1 MRYYYV
7 AQQQWG
13 HASYASIC
21 YETALFLWLF
31 RDIPANYSL
40 LSHCAAA
47 FGNLRKLST
56 FRASRQEILNK
67 RRPKEEYCMD
77 KNSETT
83 DTKPAGKKDAP
94 QAFREIAEKGPTQAN
109 ETYEKMNAAT
119 IEASEVIKNSY
130 STAVKGMQD
139 YNNKIIEFAHANTN
153 AAFDFVQKMSGV
165 KSPAA
170 FIELWTEH
178 SRKQVETLTEQSKEL
193 AALTQTVTLA
203 SAEPFKT
210 GVTGALKRAA

>member
-1 MRYYYV
+1 
-7 AQQQWG
+7 
-13 HASYASIC
+13 
-21 YETALFLWLF
+21 
-31 RDIPANYSL
+31 
-40 LSHCAAA
+40 
-47 FGNLRKLST
+47 
-56 FRASRQEILNK
+56 
-67 RRPKEEYCMD
+67 MD

-119 IEASEVIKNSY
+119 SEAVAVIEISY
-130 STAVKGMQD
+130 SSAVKGMQD
-139 YNNKIIEFAHANTN
+139 YNNKIMEFAHANTN

-178 SRKQVETLTEQSKEL
+178 SRKQVETLTEQSKQLVAL
-193 AALTQTVTLA
+193 AQKVTHA
-203 SAEPFKT
+203 TAEPLKT
-210 GVTGALKRAA
+210 GVANPFNIDA

>member
-1 MRYYYV
+1 
-7 AQQQWG
+7 
-13 HASYASIC
+13 
-21 YETALFLWLF
+21 
-31 RDIPANYSL
+31 
-40 LSHCAAA
+40 
-47 FGNLRKLST
+47 
-56 FRASRQEILNK
+56 
-67 RRPKEEYCMD
+67 PKEEYCMD

-83 DTKPAGKKDAP
+83 DTKPAGIPKKDAP

-119 IEASEVIKNSY
+119 IEASEIIKNSY

-178 SRKQVETLTEQSKEL
+178 SRKQVETLTEQSKQLVAL
-193 AALTQTVTLA
+193 AQKVTDATAAPL
-203 SAEPFKT
+203 KT
-210 GVTGALKRAA
+210 GVANP